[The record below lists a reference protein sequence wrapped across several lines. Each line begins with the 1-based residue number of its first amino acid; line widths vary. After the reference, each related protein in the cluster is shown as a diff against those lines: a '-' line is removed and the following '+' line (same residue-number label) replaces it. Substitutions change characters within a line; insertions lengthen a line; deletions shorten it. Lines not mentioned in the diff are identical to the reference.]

1 MHAEHG
7 QARATRRARRADVD
21 TIQILARQSSQAL
34 RSAPAPVG
42 APSVLSERR
51 TFLVSCMVGVEAR
64 LTAGRESDAEGASDR
79 AEQRRASAIRCKRC
93 AAVSGIVRKKISL
106 GGIDLSREKGKNS
119 GRIEKRPT
127 CVQELTAW
135 ENTPAFMREG
145 TSRASV
151 YVDVVEDGMGRG
163 QRDTHKC

>member
-7 QARATRRARRADVD
+7 QARVTSRARRADVD

-42 APSVLSERR
+42 APSVLSEKR

-79 AEQRRASAIRCKRC
+79 AEQRRANAI
-93 AAVSGIVRKKISL
+93 
-106 GGIDLSREKGKNS
+106 IDA
-119 GRIEKRPT
+119 
-127 CVQELTAW
+127 CDAD
-135 ENTPAFMREG
+135 PAFGDWIQRRKSQQGGFLIHEG
-145 TSRASV
+145 T
-151 YVDVVEDGMGRG
+151 
-163 QRDTHKC
+163 

>member
-7 QARATRRARRADVD
+7 QARVTSRARRADVD

-42 APSVLSERR
+42 APSVLSELR

-79 AEQRRASAIRCKRC
+79 AEQRRANAIFDARD
-93 AAVSGIVRKKISL
+93 ASGIGSEAKKN
-106 GGIDLSREKGKNS
+106 LSRGD
-119 GRIEKRPT
+119 
-127 CVQELTAW
+127 
-135 ENTPAFMREG
+135 F
-145 TSRASV
+145 
-151 YVDVVEDGMGRG
+151 
-163 QRDTHKC
+163 

>member
-7 QARATRRARRADVD
+7 QARVTSRARRADVD

-42 APSVLSERR
+42 APSVLSELR

-79 AEQRRASAIRCKRC
+79 AEQRRANAIYRMR
-93 AAVSGIVRKKISL
+93 AMLRGLDPRRKKISA
-106 GGIDLSREKGKNS
+106 GGIS
-119 GRIEKRPT
+119 
-127 CVQELTAW
+127 
-135 ENTPAFMREG
+135 
-145 TSRASV
+145 
-151 YVDVVEDGMGRG
+151 
-163 QRDTHKC
+163 